1 VPTKLASAA
10 CSVMTSTSY
19 QHAIDS
25 GVYLNGVDSSHIGTR
40 LPVERSEIGDPSVFL
55 IIGQSNGG
63 NHGETKHAATR
74 SVFNFNPFD
83 GLCYRACDPLLG
95 ATGDGGS
102 PWCMLGDALIAEGFA
117 QSILL
122 CPLSVGGATV
132 GEWAPGGTYHH
143 RLIYGIERLRE
154 AGFRPCYVLWHQGEA
169 DALYGTSADRYI
181 NAFRAL
187 VRSLRDLDIR
197 APIYIAT
204 ASYFAVPEG
213 YGANQAIIRRAQ
225 QSLISPE
232 DLILPGPDTDLIR
245 DRFDGCHM
253 GNTGLRQHAQ
263 MWQTSLRGTRHRKD
277 ATVPLPR
284 SPSDA
289 AKS

>member
-1 VPTKLASAA
+1 
-10 CSVMTSTSY
+10 MTSTSY
-19 QHAIDS
+19 RHAIDS
-25 GVYLNGVDSSHIGTR
+25 GIYLNGVDSSYIGAR

-63 NHGETKHAATR
+63 NHGETKHAAKR

-102 PWCMLGDALIAEGFA
+102 PWCMLGDALIADGFA

-143 RLIYGIERLRE
+143 RMIYGIERLRE
-154 AGFRPCYVLWHQGEA
+154 AGFNPSYVLWHQGEA
-169 DALYGTSADRYI
+169 DALFGTGADDYAT
-181 NAFRAL
+181 AFRAI
-187 VRSLRDLDIR
+187 VKSLRDHDIQ
-197 APIYIAT
+197 APIYVAI
-204 ASYFAVPEG
+204 ASYFAVPRG
-213 YGANQAIIRRAQ
+213 YDASQAVIRRAQ
-225 QSLISPE
+225 QSLISAE
-232 DLILPGPDTDLIR
+232 DMILLGPDTDLIR

-253 GNTGLRQHAQ
+253 GRTGLREHAQ
-263 MWQTSLRGTRHRKD
+263 RWQTSLCGTRHR
-277 ATVPLPR
+277 
-284 SPSDA
+284 
-289 AKS
+289 